1 MSANRKPT
9 CVIYCRLSKA
19 DTLPDGSHDVEAV
32 KRQERECRQYA
43 KRQGWQVIEPVLVD
57 NDLSASRYARK
68 SRPGWKQLVGI
79 LDEGSVDYA
88 VASHLDR
95 MTRSPKDLERLIDL
109 AEKSPTR
116 IVTLS
121 GKIDLGDADGRA
133 MARVSVALASHYVES
148 TSRRMKSQRKDRA
161 NSGRPVLTDAQFGWD
176 NATGKPIREQAN
188 AIRWAAK
195 HLLNGGSA
203 EEVAR
208 EWNRRGLPRRR
219 STRPWNGNQ
228 VVTVLRSPRH
238 AGWAKYQGAT
248 LSVRLVDDNGKPAPT
263 ILDPEQWATLMAL
276 LDDPKRGR
284 GPRRR
289 RELSGLLVCGK
300 CGHTLRRG
308 HIGPPLKDGTK
319 RDGWSCPRSGGG
331 CGGLGIMADPIE
343 EAITEAVLTLTDGGI
358 PEPPPAADTSGVSA
372 RLEELRQMTEQLAE
386 QYRLGALDLAAFQAA
401 TSSIAS
407 ERQSLVAVIPES
419 EQSRK
424 LAVYRRPGALR
435 KAWPSLERE
444 TRNDV
449 LRALIARVVVDP
461 ADPRV
466 KDPTQRLNIE
476 WAHTENPAA

>member
-219 STRPWNGNQ
+219 GVP
-228 VVTVLRSPRH
+228 
-238 AGWAKYQGAT
+238 AKPD
-248 LSVRLVDDNGKPAPT
+248 R
-263 ILDPEQWATLMAL
+263 
-276 LDDPKRGR
+276 
-284 GPRRR
+284 
-289 RELSGLLVCGK
+289 
-300 CGHTLRRG
+300 
-308 HIGPPLKDGTK
+308 
-319 RDGWSCPRSGGG
+319 
-331 CGGLGIMADPIE
+331 
-343 EAITEAVLTLTDGGI
+343 
-358 PEPPPAADTSGVSA
+358 
-372 RLEELRQMTEQLAE
+372 
-386 QYRLGALDLAAFQAA
+386 
-401 TSSIAS
+401 
-407 ERQSLVAVIPES
+407 
-419 EQSRK
+419 
-424 LAVYRRPGALR
+424 
-435 KAWPSLERE
+435 
-444 TRNDV
+444 
-449 LRALIARVVVDP
+449 
-461 ADPRV
+461 
-466 KDPTQRLNIE
+466 
-476 WAHTENPAA
+476 